1 MKVKKQVRKNSNFK
15 DMLINYYSFYKI
27 NLKKKHIIIY
37 ALTLIIFTIL
47 SITFIN
53 NIDDTKTLLSQIE
66 AAKGT
71 TSILGTIFKEKIPL
85 IFLLVFSGITPF
97 IYVPVVGIIGYPYIL
112 AINLV
117 DMSAFNIILAIFGG
131 IIQLFGATLAISA
144 GIYYCNCSTKK
155 FRYDQSVTFGLDD
168 VKLQI
173 YESTKKDEKVN
184 KLKEK
189 MLVKKEKREK
199 LNVKI
204 EYKALVITT
213 VISSVIVII
222 SALITGV

>member
-1 MKVKKQVRKNSNFK
+1 MKVKKQVRENNKFK
-15 DMLINYYSFYKI
+15 DMLKNYYSFYKS

-37 ALTLIIFTIL
+37 ALALLIFTFL
-47 SITFIN
+47 SVAFIN
-53 NIDDTKTLLSQIE
+53 NLDETKVLLSQIE

-71 TSILGTIFKEKIPL
+71 TNILATVFKEKIPL

-112 AINLV
+112 AISLV
-117 DMSAFNIILAIFGG
+117 DMSAFNIVLAIFGS

-144 GIYYCNCSTKK
+144 GIYYCSCSTKK
-155 FRYDQSVTFGLDD
+155 FRYDQSITFGLDD

-173 YESTKKDEKVN
+173 YESAKKEDKAN

-189 MLVKKEKREK
+189 MLFKKEKREK

-213 VISSVIVII
+213 VISIIIVAV

>member
-1 MKVKKQVRKNSNFK
+1 MKVKKQVKKNNNFK
-15 DMLINYYSFYKI
+15 DMLKNYYSFYKI
-27 NLKKKHIIIY
+27 NLRKKHIIIY
-37 ALTLIIFTIL
+37 AITLLIFTIL
-47 SITFIN
+47 SVTFIN
-53 NIDDTKTLLSQIE
+53 NLGDSQILLSQID

-71 TSILGTIFKEKIPL
+71 SSVLETIFKEKIPL

-112 AINLV
+112 ALNLV
-117 DMSAFNIILAIFGG
+117 DMSAINIILAIFGS

-155 FRYDQSVTFGLDD
+155 FRYDQSITFGLDD
-168 VKLQI
+168 IKLQI
-173 YESTKKDEKVN
+173 YESTKKDEKAN

-189 MLVKKEKREK
+189 MQLKKEKREK

-204 EYKALVITT
+204 EYKVLVITT
-213 VISSVIVII
+213 VISSIIVIV